1 MQTSKSIKLVLVTT
15 ALSSVMLALAATVSG
30 AADAPP
36 PVYREPPPPP
46 YFLWTGLYVGAHV
59 GRGWFDN
66 DGSTLSG
73 WVGGGQVGYNYQ
85 IGHWVWGGELEV
97 SGSSIDHLDTVTTLM
112 ARGGYAFDRWLVYGK
127 FGAGWITESV
137 PGLSGT
143 SSSAVFGV
151 GTEYALTRNWSAK
164 LEYNYFDRARDSAG
178 DNASFQSLKA
188 GVNYKFGPGW
198 PF

>member
-1 MQTSKSIKLVLVTT
+1 MQTHKLIKLVLVTT
-15 ALSSVMLALAATVSG
+15 ALSSAMLASAATVSG
-30 AADAPP
+30 AADAPAP
-36 PVYREPPPPP
+36 QAYNSPPP
-46 YFLWTGLYVGAHV
+46 YFLWTGLYVGANV
-59 GRGWFDN
+59 GRGWFDF

-85 IGHWVWGGELEV
+85 IGHWVWGAELEV
-97 SGSSIDHLDTVTTLM
+97 SGSSISNLDTITTLM
-112 ARGGYAFDRWLVYGK
+112 ARGGYAFDHWLVYGK
-127 FGAGWITESV
+127 FGGGWLTVSA
-137 PGLSGT
+137 PGVSAT

-164 LEYNYFDRARDSAG
+164 LEYNYFDLGRTSFGDS
-178 DNASFQSLKA
+178 ASFQTLKA